1 MPDEDTLCSVTEQ
14 FDELKH
20 KYERLKESHRQ
31 LVSVN
36 QNLEEKLLKNIQYF
50 EDEKFSLI
58 HTIKSLDLQLEE
70 VRQLNRILN
79 AENER
84 FKLDISVAVQLL
96 HCKPSSFSSCKIE
109 NLPSDFKSKAKCHL
123 QKEQTK
129 PRPERKGKV
138 ICVPNSAFPSTTVIY
153 SVTSSGKHSIL
164 LTIKEIHITFGNL

>member
-79 AENER
+79 AENVIQLILNR
-84 FKLDISVAVQLL
+84 LSPVMFQSVFFLIRNGL
-96 HCKPSSFSSCKIE
+96 
-109 NLPSDFKSKAKCHL
+109 N
-123 QKEQTK
+123 
-129 PRPERKGKV
+129 
-138 ICVPNSAFPSTTVIY
+138 
-153 SVTSSGKHSIL
+153 
-164 LTIKEIHITFGNL
+164 